1 MIIQTSTGQIYD
13 AKENAATPH
22 AYIGVELNQRTMRP
36 KAKARVVLIR
46 KAETRIL
53 SA

>member
-22 AYIGVELNQRTMRP
+22 AYIGVELNQRTMQP
-36 KAKARVVLIR
+36 KAKARIVLIR
-46 KAETRIL
+46 KDQTKIVG
-53 SA
+53 